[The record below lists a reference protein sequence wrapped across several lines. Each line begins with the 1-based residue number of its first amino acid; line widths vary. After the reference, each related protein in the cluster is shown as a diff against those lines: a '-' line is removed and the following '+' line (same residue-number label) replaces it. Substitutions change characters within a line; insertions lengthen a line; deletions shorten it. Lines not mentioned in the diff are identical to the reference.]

1 MQFQGKLIN
10 QTSENKKKLIHD
22 PILARLAQI
31 CPPLSQQIL
40 FHRFYTF

>member
-10 QTSENKKKLIHD
+10 QTSENKKKLIYD

-31 CPPLSQQIL
+31 CPPLSPTNS
-40 FHRFYTF
+40 FS